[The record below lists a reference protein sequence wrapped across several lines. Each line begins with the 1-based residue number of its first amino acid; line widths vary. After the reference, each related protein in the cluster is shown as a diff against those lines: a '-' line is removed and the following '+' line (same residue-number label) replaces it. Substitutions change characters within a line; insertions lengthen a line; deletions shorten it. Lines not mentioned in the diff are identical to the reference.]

1 MREQRNDTALLWWMP
16 DELLHMAQAESVYN
30 SRSLLTEQGEPL
42 YDRYVLTVDE
52 RPFFERHLPEA
63 LAAVRKHFRRIEP
76 AQPPLLPATAVG
88 LAFRI
93 RCNAH
98 DRYEL
103 PEASFA
109 DIETLTASLL
119 CNHILREW
127 YVALRLAEVAS
138 YYTQRRSEQKAQL
151 ARLLFN
157 VYRPTTQP
165 AATVVPYLAETIP
178 DHIILDGGKPD
189 GKP

>member
-1 MREQRNDTALLWWMP
+1 MRELRNDTALLWWIP
-16 DELLHMAQAESVYN
+16 DELLHRAQAETVYN

-63 LAAVRKHFRRIEP
+63 LAAVREHFRRIEP
-76 AQPPLLPATAVG
+76 AQPSLLPAAAVG

-93 RCNAH
+93 RRNAH

-103 PEASFA
+103 PEVLFA

-127 YVALRLAEVAS
+127 YLALRLADTVN
-138 YYTQRRSEQKAQL
+138 YYTQRLAEQKAQL
-151 ARLLFN
+151 AWLLFN
-157 VYRPTTQP
+157 AYRPTTQP
-165 AATVVPYLAETIP
+165 AAAVVPYSAETIP
-178 DHIILDGGKPD
+178 DSIILDGGKPS